1 MVILPPWHST
11 RGNYLL
17 QGRVK
22 RVNIEKRICKRKR
35 MIQQSQGQSLGE
47 NYSRTEA
54 KKQRTDG
61 DMTSIARRYS
71 RGEATVATLN
81 SEVQRAGSSM
91 VARTQGTDKEMVAG
105 SLPQSHEEVGKR
117 EVAVI
122 PQNLLV
128 DQSYK
133 RHCSDTSIK
142 AKKPRL
148 NKSIYSG
155 EYLQP
160 LAQSRRQKG
169 LAIRTEVD
177 DVKNDTGEPLASK
190 EPSHVCIDVEK
201 KLQNPTLSSHTCG
214 EDRLSLQNKDTLQ
227 SGDEQQ
233 QSAAIK
239 GSAPV
244 RSNIVIQTQEMLPAW
259 SGEEN
264 LNLERN
270 EPAPSENQQVELQ
283 ANKQTPGVNDNDG
296 EEIAVDQNQDVASES
311 LNVGVS
317 EHQQVEIKESSKQTP
332 CVNENAVGE
341 IPVVQSQAVASESF
355 NVVASEHQQVEP
367 EESSKKTPG
376 VNESDVG
383 ESVVDPREAIS
394 TETINVGTSDAQ
406 QFEIEKCNQ
415 TTVVNGSDIGES
427 GVDQGEV
434 VASGSINAVT
444 SKHQQLEIEG
454 IKQTTGLN
462 EIDVKEI
469 VDQNQAIASES
480 FDVVSSEHQHPEIEA
495 DNQTTGVNESDVGEI
510 VVVQWRAVA
519 SQGVT
524 VVTVEHRQLEKKANN
539 QSFGVNKS
547 GSGEIVVH
555 QGEAVASGSVNVVT
569 SKHQDFSQGQLVGLD
584 EESGQV
590 RDTPMSRSLLH
601 ENRRIQADKCTRTA
615 VMTDVGID
623 AVRDSESATCS
634 NYARTSGLKHRKTEM
649 WKKFKFSIRHLKGH
663 TDFVCGVDCRN
674 SVLASGG

>member
-22 RVNIEKRICKRKR
+22 RVNIEKIICKRKH
-35 MIQQSQGQSLGE
+35 MIQQSQDQSLGE
-47 NYSRTEA
+47 NYLRTEA

-71 RGEATVATLN
+71 RGEATVATRN

-91 VARTQGTDKEMVAG
+91 VARTQGTYKEMVAG

-133 RHCSDTSIK
+133 RHCSDRSIK
-142 AKKPRL
+142 AKKPML

-214 EDRLSLQNKDTLQ
+214 EDRLSLQNKETLQ

-233 QSAAIK
+233 QSATIK

-244 RSNIVIQTQEMLPAW
+244 RSNIVIQTQEMLPAL

-296 EEIAVDQNQDVASES
+296 EEIAVDQNQAVASESGNVLTHQPVEFEGNKQTPSVNENDVGEIPVDQNQDVASES
-311 LNVGVS
+311 LNVGGS

-383 ESVVDPREAIS
+383 E
-394 TETINVGTSDAQ
+394 
-406 QFEIEKCNQ
+406 
-415 TTVVNGSDIGES
+415 
-427 GVDQGEV
+427 
-434 VASGSINAVT
+434 
-444 SKHQQLEIEG
+444 
-454 IKQTTGLN
+454 
-462 EIDVKEI
+462 
-469 VDQNQAIASES
+469 
-480 FDVVSSEHQHPEIEA
+480 
-495 DNQTTGVNESDVGEI
+495 I
-510 VVVQWRAVA
+510 VVVQWKAVA

-524 VVTVEHRQLEKKANN
+524 VVTVEHQQLEKKANN

-547 GSGEIVVH
+547 GSGKIVVH
-555 QGEAVASGSVNVVT
+555 QGEAVASGSVNVVNCEHQQVEIESDNAEDGIVLGQRQGQDVCSSKEIGQAGRISKIRATFLNNIEQIEANT
-569 SKHQDFSQGQLVGLD
+569 SSKIVTTIETANSLKFADFSQGQLVGLD
-584 EESGQV
+584 KESGQV
-590 RDTPMSRSLLH
+590 HDMPMSRSLLH
-601 ENRRIQADKCTRTA
+601 ENRRIQADKSTQTA

-623 AVRDSESATCS
+623 AVRDSEPATCS

-649 WKKFKFSIRHLKGH
+649 WKKFKFSVRHLKGH